1 MLHPEIKSSKLES
14 AMTATSGLRN
24 APRFDR
30 TASAILDAAAH
41 VFSERGTAANLA
53 DVAAAAGVSRATLYR
68 YYPNREALLRA
79 LGAHALTEL
88 AGRLNDA
95 GLERATVEEAI
106 ERLARALVAVG
117 ERYAVVASEQCPA
130 DEADQERLVVAPMQA
145 VFERGIA
152 SGVLR
157 QDLPADVLR
166 TLFSGTIMAAIK
178 LTQRDQLGLEE
189 ASAAAAAVFLD
200 GARGSASRDP
210 GERV

>member
-1 MLHPEIKSSKLES
+1 MP
-14 AMTATSGLRN
+14 ATSDLKT

-30 TASAILDAAAH
+30 TAAAILDAAAH
-41 VFSERGTAANLA
+41 VFSEQGTAANLA

-79 LGAHALTEL
+79 LGAHALNEL
-88 AGRLNDA
+88 ASRLNDA

-117 ERYAVVASEQCPA
+117 DRYSVLVSEQCLA
-130 DEADQERLVVAPMQA
+130 DEADAERLVVAPMRA

-152 SGVLR
+152 SGVIR

-166 TLFSGTIMAAIK
+166 TLFSGTIMAASK
-178 LTQRDQLGLEE
+178 LIQRHQLGAEE

-200 GARGSASRDP
+200 GAQPR
-210 GERV
+210 

>member
-1 MLHPEIKSSKLES
+1 MP
-14 AMTATSGLRN
+14 ATSDPKT

-30 TASAILDAAAH
+30 TAAAILDAAAH
-41 VFSERGTAANLA
+41 VFSEQGTAANLA

-68 YYPNREALLRA
+68 YYPNREALLNA
-79 LGAHALTEL
+79 LAAHALNEL

-117 ERYAVVASEQCPA
+117 DRYSVLAGEQCTPDRA
-130 DEADQERLVVAPMQA
+130 DAERLVNAPMRA

-152 SGVLR
+152 TGHLR
-157 QDLPADVLR
+157 PDLPANVQLELLGGAV
-166 TLFSGTIMAAIK
+166 TAAIK
-178 LTQRDQLGLEE
+178 LTQRHQLGAEE

-200 GARGSASRDP
+200 GARAR
-210 GERV
+210 

>member
-1 MLHPEIKSSKLES
+1 MSHLEEKTSKLEF
-14 AMTATSGLRN
+14 AMPATSDLKTT
-24 APRFDR
+24 PRFDR
-30 TASAILDAAAH
+30 TAAAILDAAAH
-41 VFSERGTAANLA
+41 VFSEPGTAGNLV

-68 YYPNREALLRA
+68 YYPNREALLKA

-88 AGRLNDA
+88 ASRLDDA

-117 ERYAVVASEQCPA
+117 DRYSVLASEQCPP
-130 DEADQERLVVAPMQA
+130 DEAEAERLVVAPMRA

-166 TLFSGTIMAAIK
+166 TLFQGTILAAIK
-178 LTQRDQLGLEE
+178 LTQRHQLGAEE

-200 GARGSASRDP
+200 GARPR
-210 GERV
+210 

>member
-1 MLHPEIKSSKLES
+1 MP
-14 AMTATSGLRN
+14 ATSDLKT

-41 VFSERGTAANLA
+41 VFSEQGTAANLA
-53 DVAAAAGVSRATLYR
+53 DVATAAGVSRATLYR

-79 LGAHALTEL
+79 LGANALNEL
-88 AGRLNDA
+88 ASRLNDA

-117 ERYAVVASEQCPA
+117 ERYAVLVGEQCPP
-130 DEADQERLVVAPMQA
+130 DEAEAERLVVAPMRA

-166 TLFSGTIMAAIK
+166 TLFSGTLMASFT
-178 LTQRDQLGLEE
+178 LTQRHQLGAEE
-189 ASAAAAAVFLD
+189 ASAAAAAVSLD
-200 GARGSASRDP
+200 GARPR
-210 GERV
+210 